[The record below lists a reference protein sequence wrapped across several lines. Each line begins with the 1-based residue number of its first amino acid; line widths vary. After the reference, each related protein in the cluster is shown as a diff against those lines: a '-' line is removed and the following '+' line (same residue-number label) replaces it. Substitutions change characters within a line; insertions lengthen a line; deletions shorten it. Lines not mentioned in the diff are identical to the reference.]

1 MNRGSRTANRAG
13 SAGRPGS
20 AARTGSAPGLLAKP
34 GSTVEGTVSANR
46 AGYGFLRVE
55 GLKDS
60 VFIPPPEMRGVMH
73 GDRLRVKL
81 TRDASDRWSGEVE
94 RVVERAVN
102 AFLGTV
108 EVQGRSGWVTAADRR
123 LQLHCSVPHGD
134 LNGVRS
140 GDWVIAR
147 ITKHATETASA
158 QARIEKR
165 LDPDRPVDLATQS
178 AIARFD
184 LPHEFSSSALR
195 EAHAW
200 GEEVDPTEANSR
212 IDLRELPLVTIDGE
226 DAKDFDDAVY
236 AEPHPHGFRLIV
248 AIADVSH
255 YVRPGTAV
263 DTEAKERGT
272 SVYFP
277 TRVIPMLPHALSD
290 KLCSLAPHVDR
301 LCFAADMV
309 INKHGALKSAN
320 FYPAVMRS
328 AARLTYTQAYD
339 ALFKGTPAART
350 QIGSLVDK
358 LMVLIDVYRALYK
371 ARAKRGALDFDAA
384 EAEFVI
390 DSAEH
395 VRAIELRARN
405 DAHRLIEECM
415 ILANVAVAREL
426 ETKHT
431 PTLYRVHGKPEE
443 QKLDKL
449 LSTLTALG
457 IEAQIPE
464 TVTTRDLQAITK
476 RLGHWSRGS
485 SDVPGGDSPERPFV
499 ESLVVRS
506 MPQAVYQPTNIGH
519 FGLALTQYA
528 HFTSPIRRYPDLVVH
543 RTLKALIGAS
553 GGSGLKYETDTLTT
567 LGDSTSKLEKR
578 ADEADRYVNTF
589 LKCTYLRERIGQTFH
604 GLITTVV
611 EFGCFVQILDV
622 SVDGLL
628 HIDSLRDDQYEME
641 DDGLAWT
648 GRRTGRRLRTG
659 QQIRVVVTAAN
670 PIEGLIDLELAED
683 V

>member
-1 MNRGSRTANRAG
+1 
-13 SAGRPGS
+13 
-20 AARTGSAPGLLAKP
+20 
-34 GSTVEGTVSANR
+34 
-46 AGYGFLRVE
+46 
-55 GLKDS
+55 
-60 VFIPPPEMRGVMH
+60 MH
-73 GDRLRVKL
+73 GDRLRVRL
-81 TRDASDRWSGEVE
+81 SRDASDRWSGAVE
-94 RVVERAVN
+94 KVVERGVN

-108 EVQGRSGWVTAADRR
+108 EIHGRSAWVTAADRR
-123 LQLHCSVPHGD
+123 LQLHCALTHDD
-134 LNGVRS
+134 LKGARS

-147 ITKHATETASA
+147 IVRHAGASTPA
-158 QARIEKR
+158 QAKVEKR
-165 LDPDRPVDLATQS
+165 LDPDRPVELATES

-184 LPHEFSSSALR
+184 LPHEFSSAALR
-195 EAHAW
+195 EAQSW
-200 GEEVDPTEANSR
+200 GEEVDPLEANSR

-236 AEPHPHGFRLIV
+236 AEPHPSGFRLIV

-277 TRVIPMLPHALSD
+277 TRVIPMLPFALSD
-290 KLCSLAPHVDR
+290 RLCSLAPHVDR

-309 INKHGALKSAN
+309 INKHGALKSAR

-328 AARLTYTQAYD
+328 AARLTYNLAYD

-350 QIGSLVDK
+350 QLGPLLDK
-358 LMVLIDVYRALYK
+358 LMVLVDVYRALHK
-371 ARAKRGALDFDAA
+371 ARARRGALDFDAA

-390 DSAEH
+390 DSAER

-415 ILANVAVAREL
+415 IMANVAVAQEL
-426 ETKHT
+426 EKTHT

-464 TVTTRDLQAITK
+464 NVTTRDLQAITK
-476 RLGHWSRGS
+476 RLGH
-485 SDVPGGDSPERPFV
+485 SPERPFV

-506 MPQAVYQPTNIGH
+506 MPQALYQPTNIGH
-519 FGLALTQYA
+519 FGLALTHYA

-543 RTLKALIGAS
+543 RTLKALIEAP
-553 GGSGLKYETDTLTT
+553 GGSGVKYETDALTS
-567 LGDSTSKLEKR
+567 LGESTSKLEKR
-578 ADEADRYVNTF
+578 ADEADRYVSTF
-589 LKCTYLRERIGQTFH
+589 LKCTYLRERIGQTFQ

-628 HIDSLRDDQYEME
+628 HTDALRDDEYEME
-641 DDGLAWT
+641 DDGLAWV
-648 GRRTGRRLRTG
+648 GRRTGRRLRAG
-659 QQIRVVVTAAN
+659 SQIRVVVTAVN

-683 V
+683 I